1 MKQVSLFP
9 IAPPVFGGNLPPGRR
24 KSARPLAKKRPTH
37 LILKAKREI
46 FSERKTVLDVV
57 FGQAVKQSIRIYDLA
72 VAKDHLH
79 LVIVIPGRREYRA
92 FIRSVTGLL
101 ARLFGKGLWT
111 ALPFTRVALW
121 GTAYRELQRY
131 MEQNREEALGRR
143 PYKPR
148 QDWYQRFRPEKRDPK
163 GESYVK

>member
-9 IAPPVFGGNLPPGRR
+9 IAPPVFGGNLPRGRR
-24 KSARPLAKKRPTH
+24 KLARPLARKRPTH

-57 FGQAVKQSIRIYDLA
+57 FGQAEKQSIRIYDLA

-79 LVIVIPGRREYRA
+79 LVIATPGRREYRA

-101 ARLFGKGLWT
+101 ARRFGKGLWT
-111 ALPFTRVALW
+111 ALPFTRVAQW
-121 GTAYRELQRY
+121 GAAYRELQRY

-148 QDWYQRFRPEKRDPK
+148 KDCYQRFRPGKKKKRDP
-163 GESYVK
+163 

>member
-1 MKQVSLFP
+1 MKQASLFP
-9 IAPPVFGGNLPPGRR
+9 IAPPIFGGNLPRGRR
-24 KSARPLAKKRPTH
+24 KLARPLARKRPTH
-37 LILKAKREI
+37 LILKAKKVI
-46 FSERKTVLDVV
+46 FPERKTVLDVV
-57 FGQAVKQSIRIYDLA
+57 FSQAEKQSIRIYDLA

-111 ALPFTRVALW
+111 ALPFTRVAQW
-121 GTAYRELQRY
+121 GAAYRELQRY

-148 QDWYQRFRPEKRDPK
+148 KDWYQRFRPGKKKKRDP
-163 GESYVK
+163 